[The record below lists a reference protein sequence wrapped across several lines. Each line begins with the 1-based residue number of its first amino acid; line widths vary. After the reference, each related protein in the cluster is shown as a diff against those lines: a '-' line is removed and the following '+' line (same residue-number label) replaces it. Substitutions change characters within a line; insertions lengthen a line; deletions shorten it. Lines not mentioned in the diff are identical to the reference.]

1 MITLTF
7 AQRENIGFQYV
18 LDTLRPSSPYGS
30 ERVRE
35 LRPFLPEERPELER
49 QLSNIQRVLEGEA
62 ACQSALNQLLR
73 VFMTVKHIR
82 PTVEKCLE
90 TSLNEIELFEV
101 KCFLLRCHEML
112 PLFQQVQSALQWE
125 GIGLEDTVQA
135 LDLLDPERNRVASFF
150 ISDNSSPLLRSLRR
164 EKRELEEQIR
174 RLPAGEEREE
184 VQARRV
190 RVASEEELEEM
201 RIRRELSAA
210 LRPHV
215 PAMLYNMEM
224 IGEIDLTVEKA
235 RLARRYG
242 GVMPTFTEGPLEM
255 TDMVNPKI
263 ADLLRQQGAAFTPVS
278 IALDQGATVITGANM
293 GGKSVALK
301 TIALNVLL
309 IHCGFFPFARSA
321 SSPLFHQIHIISEDL
336 ESVDRGLSSFGGEIV
351 RFNQVVRQ
359 LNEGFAFLLLD
370 EFARGTNPDEGA
382 AIVQAVTQ
390 YLDRQNAITVLATH
404 YDNVVRWGR
413 AHYQVIGLKEL
424 DLEALKLEI
433 AHLSGDAGVSLISKH
448 MNYGLYRVEGK
459 QDCPRDALNICRLL
473 GTDQEIVNII
483 ENLLTEM
490 E

>member
-135 LDLLDPERNRVASFF
+135 LDLLDPERNRVAPSF
-150 ISDNSSPLLRSLRR
+150 ISNNSSPLLRSLRR

-263 ADLLRQQGAAFTPVS
+263 ADLLRQQGAVFTPVS
-278 IALDQGATVITGANM
+278 IALDRGATVITGANM

>member
-164 EKRELEEQIR
+164 EKRELGER
-174 RLPAGEEREE
+174 GRGLGGGEEREDGAVSGNVFGTYLHGVLE
-184 VQARRV
+184 SGELLRRLWEGLARRKGLDPGAEPAFDPA
-190 RVASEEELEEM
+190 RQREETFGRLA
-201 RIRRELSAA
+201 AA
-210 LRPHV
+210 LRES
-215 PAMLYNMEM
+215 LDMEL
-224 IGEIDLTVEKA
+224 IYRILE
-235 RLARRYG
+235 
-242 GVMPTFTEGPLEM
+242 EG
-255 TDMVNPKI
+255 I
-263 ADLLRQQGAAFTPVS
+263 
-278 IALDQGATVITGANM
+278 
-293 GGKSVALK
+293 
-301 TIALNVLL
+301 
-309 IHCGFFPFARSA
+309 
-321 SSPLFHQIHIISEDL
+321 
-336 ESVDRGLSSFGGEIV
+336 
-351 RFNQVVRQ
+351 
-359 LNEGFAFLLLD
+359 
-370 EFARGTNPDEGA
+370 
-382 AIVQAVTQ
+382 
-390 YLDRQNAITVLATH
+390 
-404 YDNVVRWGR
+404 
-413 AHYQVIGLKEL
+413 
-424 DLEALKLEI
+424 
-433 AHLSGDAGVSLISKH
+433 
-448 MNYGLYRVEGK
+448 
-459 QDCPRDALNICRLL
+459 
-473 GTDQEIVNII
+473 
-483 ENLLTEM
+483 
-490 E
+490 

>member
-184 VQARRV
+184 VQATR
-190 RVASEEELEEM
+190 
-201 RIRRELSAA
+201 
-210 LRPHV
+210 
-215 PAMLYNMEM
+215 
-224 IGEIDLTVEKA
+224 T
-235 RLARRYG
+235 RLAWRRSW
-242 GVMPTFTEGPLEM
+242 
-255 TDMVNPKI
+255 
-263 ADLLRQQGAAFTPVS
+263 R
-278 IALDQGATVITGANM
+278 
-293 GGKSVALK
+293 
-301 TIALNVLL
+301 
-309 IHCGFFPFARSA
+309 R
-321 SSPLFHQIHIISEDL
+321 
-336 ESVDRGLSSFGGEIV
+336 
-351 RFNQVVRQ
+351 
-359 LNEGFAFLLLD
+359 
-370 EFARGTNPDEGA
+370 
-382 AIVQAVTQ
+382 
-390 YLDRQNAITVLATH
+390 
-404 YDNVVRWGR
+404 
-413 AHYQVIGLKEL
+413 
-424 DLEALKLEI
+424 
-433 AHLSGDAGVSLISKH
+433 
-448 MNYGLYRVEGK
+448 
-459 QDCPRDALNICRLL
+459 
-473 GTDQEIVNII
+473 
-483 ENLLTEM
+483 
-490 E
+490 